1 MEANRLLASE
11 YQAFRSE
18 LLARD
23 AEGLHLQAQ
32 KATTQ
37 ETLNKLEALSPLYE
51 QRAADLKRLLDKNYV
66 PRHDYLEAE
75 NHRFDC
81 VLLDLLMPGM
91 SGLDVLAALYG
102 DPDAPPAI
110 VISGQDDPD
119 LFDRAKALNAFECHS
134 KPIGQDTLLGAIGRA
149 LQLRHS

>member
-1 MEANRLLASE
+1 VSVPPLIGIVDDEEDFRRAVARLLRAHEFEIEGFGSGAE
-11 YQAFRSE
+11 FLSQAE
-18 LLARD
+18 KHA
-23 AEGLHLQAQ
+23 
-32 KATTQ
+32 
-37 ETLNKLEALSPLYE
+37 
-51 QRAADLKRLLDKNYV
+51 
-66 PRHDYLEAE
+66 
-75 NHRFDC
+75 FDC

-102 DPDAPPAI
+102 NPDAPPAI

-119 LFDRAKALNAFECHS
+119 LFERAKALNAFECHS